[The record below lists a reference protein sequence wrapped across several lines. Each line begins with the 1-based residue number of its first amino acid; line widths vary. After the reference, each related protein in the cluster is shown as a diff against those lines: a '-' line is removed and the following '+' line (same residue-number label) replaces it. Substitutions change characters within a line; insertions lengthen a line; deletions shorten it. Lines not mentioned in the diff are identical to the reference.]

1 MMQWPPSNPTL
12 AREASA
18 LLTQIEFAIKGNPA
32 LDTFKIPFD
41 FLGRLFA
48 IALPVVPEEANEFP
62 GLAKKFAQKLPSD
75 SYTRL
80 FLERYFVRNY
90 RDDPLS
96 TKEAN
101 EIYRLFATAKWYSV
115 GCPAV
120 TLERNLAASLMVTE
134 TADELVDAVMPP
146 WDCFMV
152 RLPADL
158 IEEARLEFTHLLVHR
173 HIRTFKPVNGA
184 VVEPHPMVDYLEN
197 LNGVTWGLYGLTSGD
212 DYFPKVHKLG
222 VLLGKERGE
231 YFDIESETIE
241 PVGENRLFQTLA
253 RLVVGICHL
262 AETPNTLRRK
272 STKKKQHM
280 RWRLSKLPLTTE
292 YVLAADVPV
301 KLDCTEAIGAYIRG
315 DRKALPRFQYLVR
328 GHWRNQAHGPGRTA
342 RKRIWIQPYWK
353 GPEDM
358 PRLFREH
365 RFEGPEAGSSAP
377 ASGGR

>member
-1 MMQWPPSNPTL
+1 MMQWPPADPKL

-18 LLTQIEFAIKGNPA
+18 LLAEIELAIKAGPSS
-32 LDTFKIPFD
+32 DIFTIPFD
-41 FLGRLFA
+41 FVGRLLS
-48 IALPVVPEEANEFP
+48 IALPTVPEDAAQFPEF
-62 GLAKKFAQKLPSD
+62 AKKFAQELPSD
-75 SYTRL
+75 SYTRR
-80 FLERYFVRNY
+80 FLERYFMRNE
-90 RDDPLS
+90 PLS
-96 TKEAN
+96 GKESI

-158 IEEARLEFTHLLVHR
+158 VEEGHIEFTHLLVHR
-173 HIRTFKPVNGA
+173 HIRTLKPVNGA
-184 VVEPHPMVDYLEN
+184 VLESHPVVEYLEN
-197 LNGVTWGLYGLTSGD
+197 LNGLAWGFYGLSSGD
-212 DYFPKVHKLG
+212 DYSARIDKLA
-222 VLLGKERGE
+222 VLLGKEQGE
-231 YFDIESETIE
+231 YFDFESLTIE
-241 PVGENRLFQTLA
+241 PKPENRLFHTLA

-262 AETPNTLRRK
+262 AENPNAMRRK
-272 STKKKQHM
+272 STKKKPHQ
-280 RWRLSKLPLTTE
+280 RWRFSKLPLTTE

-301 KLDCTEAIGAYIRG
+301 KVDCTQAIGAYIRG

-328 GHWRNQAHGPGRTA
+328 GHWRNQAHGPGRMA

-365 RFEGPEAGSSAP
+365 RFEGPSEGKLH
-377 ASGGR
+377 